1 MKRIFSIIIF
11 LMLTLNGFS
20 QDTDYYYYKSKKVSL
35 YKSNSRHYVL
45 TNKSENEMTLKLSED
60 NFILEKMYPNKVRNS
75 FSNNKENKNDG
86 NWAVVK
92 GSSNL
97 KENDWVTYSAPF
109 YYTDDQIEVGLSH
122 LFYVKLK
129 KEQDLAILN
138 ELAKTKNV
146 EILGQNDFMPLWFT
160 LACSKES
167 DGNTL
172 QMANYFFET
181 GKFAASEPDFL
192 VDGLTHNPNYPN
204 QWGLNNTGQNNGN
217 VGIDI
222 NAPEAWNITQG
233 QQNVVVAV
241 IDHGIELNHPDLLN
255 ISPISFD
262 TETNTSP
269 SVVHDNHGTACA
281 GIVGASDNLIG
292 SVGVAPNC
300 TLMSIS
306 NELVLD
312 INVRQELANGLNFA
326 WQNGASVISNSWG
339 HVGLQG
345 AFIDDAITA
354 AISQGRNG
362 LGCIVVF
369 SSGNDNGNVGYP
381 ANSNPDILAV
391 GAMSQCGERK
401 SPTSCDTEDAW
412 GSNFGNEL
420 DIVAPGVLIPTT
432 DRQGNNGYNPNVPIH
447 TLSGGTL
454 VVNDY
459 ANQDYTRWFNGT
471 SSACPHVAG
480 VAALVLSV
488 NPSLTELEVRNI
500 IESTAQKVGG
510 YAYANTTGRLNG
522 TWDDEMGYGLVD
534 AFAAVQAAMPPPKIT
549 GDETI
554 CSTGTETYTVSNGG
568 SSVNWQKST
577 NLQTLSSS
585 STHITVKPISTSVN
599 EAGFVRAN
607 TASGST
613 QKNVWIGNPKI
624 NTPLPGPGPSP
635 STTFC
640 QSYNYLTQNYV
651 IVDTEGVPSLSSN
664 SDWEWEAISNNFYY
678 HTYKNRINFIP
689 HQVGPLVFKVRA
701 KNKCGWSNYAF
712 FQYDIIDCGSG
723 GGGQQFR
730 VFPNPASNDINIA
743 YSSENEINTT
753 EISKIR
759 NLNENITQLTL
770 YDFVGN
776 VLIEKISGNLKN
788 LNISNMTAGMYYLEV
803 RSSNTKEIH
812 RIIIEK

>member
-1 MKRIFSIIIF
+1 
-11 LMLTLNGFS
+11 MLTLNGFS
-20 QDTDYYYYKSKKVSL
+20 QDSDYYYYKSKKVNL

-45 TNKSENEMTLKLSED
+45 TNKSENEMTVKLSED

-109 YYTDDQIEVGLSH
+109 YYTDDQTEVGLSH

-146 EILGQNDFMPLWFT
+146 EILGQNDYMPLWFT

-167 DGNTL
+167 NGNAL
-172 QMANYFFET
+172 QLANYFFET

-354 AISQGRNG
+354 AINQGRNG

-401 SPTSCDTEDAW
+401 SPTSCDTENSW

-447 TLSGGTL
+447 TWAGGTL

-459 ANQDYTRWFNGT
+459 ADQDYTRWFNGT

-488 NPSLTELEVRNI
+488 NPSFTGQQVRDI
-500 IESTAQKVGG
+500 IESTTQKIGVYN
-510 YAYANTTGRLNG
+510 YASTSGRSNG

-534 AFAAVQAAMPPPKIT
+534 AFAAVEAALPVINGGDLVCNSPNKTYTISNTTDSVLTWQVSSNLQIVSSSNTQVTVKATSNGAAFIQATTASVTVSKDIWAGTRYIEYVEFANSFDGENYFCSSHTGNTYTLYPKIKGNTYQYRILEFPSLNVLYTSPIISGNSGTVYYTPSPGWYVFEARMTNACGTSVWT
-549 GDETI
+549 GGEVEYVD
-554 CSTGTETYTVSNGG
+554 CSTG
-568 SSVNWQKST
+568 
-577 NLQTLSSS
+577 
-585 STHITVKPISTSVN
+585 
-599 EAGFVRAN
+599 
-607 TASGST
+607 
-613 QKNVWIGNPKI
+613 
-624 NTPLPGPGPSP
+624 
-635 STTFC
+635 
-640 QSYNYLTQNYV
+640 
-651 IVDTEGVPSLSSN
+651 
-664 SDWEWEAISNNFYY
+664 
-678 HTYKNRINFIP
+678 
-689 HQVGPLVFKVRA
+689 
-701 KNKCGWSNYAF
+701 
-712 FQYDIIDCGSG
+712 G
-723 GGGQQFR
+723 GGGEGEAR
-730 VFPNPASNDINIA
+730 YAIYPNPASSEINIS
-743 YSSENEINTT
+743 YRTTNTKSSITVQ
-753 EISKIR
+753 
-759 NLNENITQLTL
+759 NENITQLTL

-803 RSSNTKEIH
+803 RSSDIKEIH